1 MKWGLNVAEKLQFK
15 CSKCKMESR
24 EYESTADLI
33 EAKKNHRDYCE
44 TLKQMSKDY
53 EEYCGN

>member
-1 MKWGLNVAEKLQFK
+1 MAEKLKFK